1 MKQLWKKFDKLTEI
15 CYMSELEDNCPQWDE
30 AYEVFKQLVA
40 QGREKD
46 PQYAAEILKMDDATD
61 YMINEVRTKRF
72 LNYQTLRS

>member
-46 PQYAAEILKMDDATD
+46 PQYAAQEPDFPENVPRGDGA
-61 YMINEVRTKRF
+61 
-72 LNYQTLRS
+72 LRVGYD